1 MDTQKNIL
9 GIIGALLILSI
20 AVLLPDHIGLGVIP
34 NRTLGILLAFLC
46 LLITEALP
54 IIVTSLLMCALMP
67 VLKVTDNLKTAFEG
81 FSEPVIFFV
90 VASFGIAA
98 ALTVIP
104 VAHRILR
111 RLLRMFGKNIE
122 TVLLALMIAC
132 ALLSSIVS
140 NIPTCAIFMAISL
153 KFLDIYK
160 NEEDKRKTGKAF
172 MIAIPVSSMIGGMM
186 TPAGSSINILAMA
199 QLEKYTGLTIT
210 FVEWMK
216 YGIPIACI
224 MIPLSWLV
232 FVNVYHPVQVSE
244 EDIRQFINHL
254 DIPEQLQIREYKV
267 LVIVGGMLLLWILS
281 SWIHSI
287 NIIVV
292 AIIGCSL
299 LFFPGI
305 DILDAK
311 TFVKENS
318 WDAFFLV
325 GALTSICNM
334 ILKNGIIQTVVD
346 AIPPFTSS
354 VVLMSGICAVLI
366 FGLLL
371 IIPVAT
377 ALIPLVVPIFIIIA
391 SSTGVSPIV
400 VVMTASLCACNCYL
414 FPLDT
419 VPLLT
424 YSKGYYS
431 MIEMTRSTWI
441 LQVVMVLL
449 CMFWIPLA
457 TIL

>member
-1 MDTQKNIL
+1 MKLNKNSIGL
-9 GIIGALLILSI
+9 IGALLILST

-54 IIVTSLLMCALMP
+54 IIIISLLICALMP
-67 VLKVTDNLKTAFEG
+67 VLKVTDQLKTSFIG

-104 VAHRILR
+104 VAQRILR
-111 RLLRMFGKNIE
+111 KLLKLFGKNIE
-122 TVLLALMIAC
+122 NVVLALMIAC
-132 ALLSSIVS
+132 ALMSSVIS
-140 NIPTCAIFMAISL
+140 NIPTCAIFMAIAI
-153 KFLDIYK
+153 KFLDIYE
-160 NEEDKRKTGKAF
+160 NEEDKRKTGRAL

-216 YGIPIACI
+216 FGVPIACI
-224 MIPLSWLV
+224 MIPISWFI
-232 FVNVYHPVQVSE
+232 FVKIYRPSQVSE
-244 EDIRQFINHL
+244 ESIKQFIHHL
-254 DIPEQLQIREYKV
+254 DIPDKMDVREYIV
-267 LVIVGGMLLLWILS
+267 LI
-281 SWIHSI
+281 
-287 NIIVV
+287 
-292 AIIGCSL
+292 
-299 LFFPGI
+299 
-305 DILDAK
+305 
-311 TFVKENS
+311 FVRENS

-325 GALTSICNM
+325 GALTSVCHM
-334 ILKNGIIQTVVD
+334 LFENGIIQSITNS
-346 AIPPFTSS
+346 IPPLTSS
-354 VVLMSGICAVLI
+354 IVVLSGICAVFI

-377 ALIPLVVPIFIIIA
+377 ALVPLVIPIFITIA
-391 SSTGVSPIV
+391 IGSGVSPIAV
-400 VVMTASLCACNCYL
+400 TITASLCACNCYL

-431 MIEMTRSTWI
+431 MIDMAKATWL
-441 LQVVMVLL
+441 LQVIMVIL
-449 CMFWIPLA
+449 CMVWLPLA
-457 TIL
+457 IMI

>member
-1 MDTQKNIL
+1 MNTKKNIL
-9 GIIGALLILSI
+9 GITGALLILSI
-20 AVLLPDHIGLGVIP
+20 AVLLPGHIGLGIVA
-34 NRTLGILLAFLC
+34 NRTLGILFAFLC

-67 VLKVTDNLKTAFEG
+67 MLKVTENLKIAFEG
-81 FSEPVIFFV
+81 FCEPVIFFV

-104 VAHRILR
+104 IAHRILKK
-111 RLLRMFGKNIE
+111 LLGMFGKNIE

-132 ALLSSIVS
+132 ALLSSIIS
-140 NIPTCAIFMAISL
+140 NIPTCAIFMAIAL

-199 QLEKYTGLTIT
+199 QLEKYTGFTIT
-210 FVEWMK
+210 FVK
-216 YGIPIACI
+216 
-224 MIPLSWLV
+224 
-232 FVNVYHPVQVSE
+232 VYHPIQVSE
-244 EDIRQFINHL
+244 EDIKQFINHL

-267 LVIVGGMLLLWILS
+267 LVIVGGMLLLWVLS

-292 AIIGCSL
+292 AVIGCSL

-305 DILDAK
+305 NILDAK

-334 ILKNGIIQTVVD
+334 ILKNGIIQTAVN

-377 ALIPLVVPIFIIIA
+377 ALIPLVVPLFIIIA
-391 SSTGVSPIV
+391 THAGVSPIV

-431 MIEMTRSTWI
+431 MIDMTKGTWL
-441 LQVVMVLL
+441 LQVIMVIL
-449 CMFWIPLA
+449 CMIWLPVAIM
-457 TIL
+457 I

>member
-1 MDTQKNIL
+1 MKLNKNSIGL
-9 GIIGALLILSI
+9 IGALLILST

-54 IIVTSLLMCALMP
+54 IIIISLLICALMP
-67 VLKVTDNLKTAFEG
+67 VLKVTDQSKTSFIG

-104 VAHRILR
+104 VAQRILR
-111 RLLRMFGKNIE
+111 KLLKLFGKNIE
-122 TVLLALMIAC
+122 NVVLALMIAC
-132 ALLSSIVS
+132 ALMSSVIS
-140 NIPTCAIFMAISL
+140 NIPTCAIFMAIAI
-153 KFLDIYK
+153 KFLDIYE
-160 NEEDKRKTGKAF
+160 NEEDKRKTGRAL

-216 YGIPIACI
+216 FGVPIACI
-224 MIPLSWLV
+224 MIPISWFI
-232 FVNVYHPVQVSE
+232 FVKIYRPSQVSE
-244 EDIRQFINHL
+244 ESIKQFIYHL
-254 DIPEQLQIREYKV
+254 DIPDKMDVREYIV
-267 LVIVGGMLLLWILS
+267 LIIVGGMLVLWILS
-281 SWIHSI
+281 SWIHDI

-299 LFFPGI
+299 LFLPGI
-305 DILDAK
+305 NILDAK
-311 TFVKENS
+311 TFVRENS

-325 GALTSICNM
+325 GALTSVCHM
-334 ILKNGIIQTVVD
+334 LFENGIIQSITNS
-346 AIPPFTSS
+346 IPPLTSS
-354 VVLMSGICAVLI
+354 IVVLSGICAVFI

-377 ALIPLVVPIFIIIA
+377 ALVPLVIPIFITIA
-391 SSTGVSPIV
+391 IGSGVSPIAV
-400 VVMTASLCACNCYL
+400 TITASLCACNCYL

-431 MIEMTRSTWI
+431 MIDMAKATWL
-441 LQVVMVLL
+441 LQVIMVIL
-449 CMFWIPLA
+449 CMVWLPLA
-457 TIL
+457 IMI

>member
-1 MDTQKNIL
+1 MNTKKNIL
-9 GIIGALLILSI
+9 GITEALLILSI
-20 AVLLPDHIGLGVIP
+20 AVLLPGHIGLGIVA
-34 NRTLGILLAFLC
+34 NRTLGILFAFLC

-67 VLKVTDNLKTAFEG
+67 MLKVTENLKIAFEG
-81 FSEPVIFFV
+81 FCEPVIFFV
-90 VASFGIAA
+90 VASFGIAV

-104 VAHRILR
+104 IAHRILKK
-111 RLLRMFGKNIE
+111 LLGMFGKNIE

-140 NIPTCAIFMAISL
+140 NIPTCAIFMAIAL
-153 KFLDIYK
+153 KFLEIYK

-199 QLEKYTGLTIT
+199 QLEKNTGFTIT

-224 MIPLSWLV
+224 MIPLSWFV
-232 FVNVYHPVQVSE
+232 FVKVYHPIQVSE
-244 EDIRQFINHL
+244 EDIKQFINHL

-267 LVIVGGMLLLWILS
+267 LVIVGGMLLLWVLS

-292 AIIGCSL
+292 AVIGCSL

-305 DILDAK
+305 NILDAK

-334 ILKNGIIQTVVD
+334 ILKNGIIQTAVN

-354 VVLMSGICAVLI
+354 VVQMSGICAVLI

-377 ALIPLVVPIFIIIA
+377 ALIPLVVPLFIIIA
-391 SSTGVSPIV
+391 THAGVSPIV
-400 VVMTASLCACNCYL
+400 VVITASLCACNCYL

-431 MIEMTRSTWI
+431 MIDMTKGTWL
-441 LQVVMVLL
+441 LQVIMVIL
-449 CMFWIPLA
+449 CMIWLPVAIM
-457 TIL
+457 I